1 MPVTRTVV
9 PEEPEKNKESISTGE
24 TSQIE
29 EGAGPRAS
37 GADDLADGSRA
48 MVWGPA
54 ASAAERQAKRQH
66 LDRLAQRRD
75 LWIQRNRC
83 FYKIA
88 NKVQLERR
96 IPVM

>member
-1 MPVTRTVV
+1 MPITRTVV
-9 PEEPEKNKESISTGE
+9 QEEPEKNKESISTGN
-24 TSQIE
+24 TGQID
-29 EGAGPRAS
+29 EGVGPCTM
-37 GADDLADGSRA
+37 GAKNHADGSQE
-48 MVWGPA
+48 MIWGPA
-54 ASAAERQAKRQH
+54 ALAADRQAKREH
-66 LDRLAQRRD
+66 LDQLAQRRD